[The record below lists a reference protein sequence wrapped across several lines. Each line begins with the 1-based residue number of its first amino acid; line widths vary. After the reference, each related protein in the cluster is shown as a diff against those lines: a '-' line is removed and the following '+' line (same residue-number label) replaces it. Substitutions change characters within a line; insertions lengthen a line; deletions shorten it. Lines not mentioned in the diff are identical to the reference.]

1 MRNPITSPL
10 LRWAGGLRFPR
21 LAMITAGLFVA
32 DLLIPDLIPFVDE
45 ILLGLGT
52 LLLANWKDRNKP
64 TGDAA
69 GDGGKPPIDGSAT
82 RG

>member
-1 MRNPITSPL
+1 MPNPITSPL

-52 LLLANWKDRNKP
+52 LLLSQLRKRKQP
-64 TGDAA
+64 VA
-69 GDGGKPPIDGSAT
+69 GKAG
-82 RG
+82 

>member
-1 MRNPITSPL
+1 MPGLITNPL

-21 LAMITAGLFVA
+21 LALVTAGLFVA

-52 LLLANWKDRNKP
+52 LLLTQLRSRKQP
-64 TGDAA
+64 VP
-69 GDGGKPPIDGSAT
+69 GKPQG
-82 RG
+82 

>member
-1 MRNPITSPL
+1 MPNPITSPL

-32 DLLIPDLIPFVDE
+32 DLLVPDFIPFVDE

-52 LLLANWKDRNKP
+52 LLLSQLRSRKQP
-64 TGDAA
+64 PA
-69 GDGGKPPIDGSAT
+69 GQAEG
-82 RG
+82 

>member
-52 LLLANWKDRNKP
+52 LLLTQLRSRKQQP
-64 TGDAA
+64 VA
-69 GDGGKPPIDGSAT
+69 GKAEG
-82 RG
+82 